1 MKKTFRAL
9 IASVLAVMMIFS
21 LAACGSK
28 ESGGNAAK
36 PGSAGK
42 TGGKEATP
50 EFVYVS
56 SFEKAENNNRPMGAA
71 CFTETGFYATSSDVV
86 GQREPREGEVKEWE
100 GQFDIIR
107 ESLEFVTYDGKVTR
121 LSGYTPFEPEVPE
134 GHNFNV
140 ELSSLATNADGE
152 LAALYHTS
160 ETWSDAPEGV
170 TENDTAYWD
179 YFQYVENW
187 YLRTMDKTG
196 AEKTLVKL
204 NSGDSDE
211 WFWPNGLSFVG
222 DKILIAANTGL
233 TVMGADGS
241 SPSQITID
249 GYVNSIFTMKDGS
262 LGIAYS
268 DEMTGETKIAAID
281 PATGR
286 VAQTWDGPRYA
297 YSFFTGGGDYDLYYQ
312 SGINI
317 YGFNLESGENEKLFD
332 WLNVDVL
339 SNNLAGFSVKADGS
353 FIAVT
358 NSWDAKYE
366 NVTTE
371 FVTIMKKSYA
381 EVPQKESLTLACQW
395 ADDALQEAVIR
406 FNRSSNVRIE
416 VIDYSQ
422 YNTDE
427 DNNAGLNK
435 LTTEIMSGSLPDI
448 LSLQGMPYQ
457 QLAAKGLLV
466 DLYPFMD
473 ADSEISRDDFLPNVL
488 QALEENGKLCSTVS
502 TFNIVTLAGAA
513 QIVGDK
519 PGWTCDD
526 VKDALAKMPEGCTV
540 LDQFTTSGDILRDV
554 LTLDADYY
562 VDWTTGQCRF
572 DSPEFAD
579 LLEFSR
585 LFPNAFD
592 SANFN
597 WDEYQSD
604 EARISEGKQLLTRLY
619 LGSFDDIARTE
630 AQFGGN
636 LTYIGFPTASG
647 VGSYLNVSSCYG
659 ISSSCAD
666 KEAAWQFLR
675 GFMTEK
681 GLENQNYYWGFP
693 ANRNLLEK
701 QLKEAMTVEY
711 EKDENG
717 NYKLDPETGE
727 RVPIARG
734 GAWIE
739 GMDEPIAY
747 YAVTQ
752 EQADKLMEV
761 INTATKLYSQNT
773 AVLDIICEQTDA
785 FFAGQKTAEEV
796 GKLVQG
802 KMSIYV
808 NEQR

>member
-1 MKKTFRAL
+1 M
-9 IASVLAVMMIFS
+9 
-21 LAACGSK
+21 
-28 ESGGNAAK
+28 
-36 PGSAGK
+36 
-42 TGGKEATP
+42 
-50 EFVYVS
+50 
-56 SFEKAENNNRPMGAA
+56 
-71 CFTETGFYATSSDVV
+71 
-86 GQREPREGEVKEWE
+86 
-100 GQFDIIR
+100 
-107 ESLEFVTYDGKVTR
+107 
-121 LSGYTPFEPEVPE
+121 
-134 GHNFNV
+134 
-140 ELSSLATNADGE
+140 
-152 LAALYHTS
+152 
-160 ETWSDAPEGV
+160 
-170 TENDTAYWD
+170 
-179 YFQYVENW
+179 
-187 YLRTMDKTG
+187 
-196 AEKTLVKL
+196 
-204 NSGDSDE
+204 
-211 WFWPNGLSFVG
+211 
-222 DKILIAANTGL
+222 
-233 TVMGADGS
+233 
-241 SPSQITID
+241 
-249 GYVNSIFTMKDGS
+249 
-262 LGIAYS
+262 
-268 DEMTGETKIAAID
+268 
-281 PATGR
+281 
-286 VAQTWDGPRYA
+286 
-297 YSFFTGGGDYDLYYQ
+297 
-312 SGINI
+312 
-317 YGFNLESGENEKLFD
+317 
-332 WLNVDVL
+332 
-339 SNNLAGFSVKADGS
+339 
-353 FIAVT
+353 
-358 NSWDAKYE
+358 
-366 NVTTE
+366 
-371 FVTIMKKSYA
+371 
-381 EVPQKESLTLACQW
+381 
-395 ADDALQEAVIR
+395 
-406 FNRSSNVRIE
+406 RIE

-519 PGWTCDD
+519 PGWTYDD

-619 LGSFDDIARTE
+619 LGSFDDIASTE

-681 GLENQNYYWGFP
+681 GLENQNYYYGFP
-693 ANRNLLEK
+693 ANRNLLDK

-727 RVPIARG
+727 RIPVSRG
-734 GAWIE
+734 GFWME
-739 GMDEPIAY
+739 GMDEPMEI
-747 YAVTQ
+747 YALTQ

-773 AVLDIICEQTDA
+773 AVLNIITEQTDA